1 MVANPPFFMSI
12 KTIFAV
18 FIITALSFAGIA
30 YYSSS
35 SAKQDSGSVNPAYK
49 EYISAYTA
57 GYVSVESKVVI
68 VLQEETTSEIEIGK
82 EIDNNLFEF
91 SPGIEG
97 KLTWLDKKTIEFK
110 PAENLN
116 HGQVYKASFRLSKV
130 TDVPADLNEFEFE
143 FATMKQAMEIT
154 VDGYKVEENN
164 SLFIEGTLN
173 TADYAEHGAVEKATL
188 AKQGSTNLSIKWL
201 HENSTTHHFT
211 IENVKKGKG
220 NLIIE
225 YNGESIEASE
235 KGTKEISIPQA
246 NEFVL
251 MNTIIN
257 NEPDQYIT
265 LQFSDKL
272 NPDQNLEGLI
282 SIINPAG
289 TANVSSSYD
298 EYGYENNETIPVKES
313 TLSFM
318 IENNS
323 IKIYTGERYSNTK
336 ELHID
341 NSIRNSDNKHLKESI
356 TQSVFFEDLKPAVR
370 LVGKGVILPN
380 SSGLIFPFEAV
391 NLNAVDVR
399 ITRIYENNMLQ
410 FLQVNSLEGS
420 QELRRVGKLVVKKKI
435 ALQTNGNP
443 VRNKWNK
450 YSIDL
455 SSLIKAEPGALYN
468 IRIGFNRN
476 YSIYNCQDDTL
487 TNDRE
492 GEVILDNETEREEK
506 DWDYY
511 NYYDDYYDDYY
522 YYDYSNRNN
531 PCSRAYYNNK
541 SVTRN
546 ILATNL
552 GLIAKRGN
560 NGQITLFASDL
571 VSTKPLS
578 GVTIEAYDYQQQK
591 LKEVATN
598 GDGMAVLET
607 KQKPFVLIAKHAQE
621 RTYLKMDDGTSL
633 SLSSFEV
640 EGDEVQK
647 GIKGFIYGERG
658 VWRPGDSLFLS
669 FILENKE
676 NDLPENYPAS
686 LELSNPQG
694 QIIQKLTRTKHIDG
708 FYNFSTKTENS
719 ATTGLYLAKVK
730 VGGAVFTKN
739 IRIETIMPNRLK
751 INLAYNKGKIYSSD
765 LSLNSDL
772 QINWL
777 HGAPGKNLETKID
790 VSLSQITTEFKGY
803 KGYTFDNPAINF
815 YSETQTIFTGRTDEN
830 GKTAVNAPLSD
841 TKDAPGFLSAN
852 FTIRAFEE
860 GGSFSTDRFTI
871 PVSPFANYVGI
882 KVPEPKDNSSYLET
896 DIDHHIQIATID
908 EFGKATSRSNI
919 EVKVYKLDWRWWWD
933 NYNQDLSSYIGSNY
947 HEPVYSET
955 ISSSNGKA
963 NFKLRVN
970 RPSWGRYLVYVKD
983 TESGHACGK
992 IVFIDWPS
1000 WAGKSPK
1007 GNEGSNVLTINTDK
1021 EEYKV
1026 GDKAK
1031 IIIPSPQG
1039 GKALINIENG
1049 SHTLQS
1055 KWIETKQGTTEYEF
1069 TVTKEMTPNIYVF
1082 VHLIQQHAQTA
1093 NDLPIRLY
1101 GVVPLM
1107 VKDENTILKPTIST
1121 AAVWKPETEAIV
1133 KVSEENGR
1141 EMAYTLAVVDEG
1153 LLDITRFKTPDPWK
1167 AFYAKEALGVK
1178 TWDVYD
1184 NVIGAFGNAMSRIL
1198 SIGGDD
1204 AANKKPENSAQRF
1217 KPMVRFV
1224 GPFHLKKGETASH
1237 KINIPQYVG
1246 SVRVMVVAGYKGAYG
1261 NSEKAVPVRK
1271 PLMILSTLP
1280 RVLGPGEEVDLP
1292 VTVFAM
1298 EKKVKQA
1305 TVTITTDKF
1314 VSATNGNSQTISF
1327 NAIGDKVVNFKLK
1340 IKDALGV
1347 SKVKIVAQGSGETTK
1362 EEIEIAVRANNPSIT
1377 DAEEFVLTSGK
1388 NLNTAYEPIGISGT
1402 NNAYLELSTLPAI
1415 NLAQRLNYLVQYPHG
1430 CVEQTTSSVFAGL
1443 YLNDISDLSTSQKA
1457 FIDQATKAAINRLK
1471 GFQTA
1476 SGGLSYWPGSNNADD
1491 WGTNYAGHFLLEA
1504 KTKGYSLPYGL
1515 LDNWK
1520 KYQKQRAQS
1529 YVSNKNTLY
1538 YGEDLT
1544 QAYRLYTLA
1553 LAGAP
1558 ELGAMNRLKE
1568 KSSLSA
1574 EVKWRLA
1581 AAYALIGQT
1590 EVAKKMVYNITST
1603 PKAYTDYWY
1612 TYGSYERDDAMI
1624 LETMTLLKDN
1634 NNAFLKVKT
1643 LAAKLG
1649 NADYWFST
1657 QSTAYCLMAIS
1668 KYAKVNGSHSTISA
1682 DVKIGNESIAISDF
1696 NKTKFKMIEF
1706 KNANANTPVKI
1717 TVKGNGNLFV
1727 RLVKQ
1732 GIPKAGEETDKFSN
1746 LELAVSYKT
1755 LNGNSLDVSQLEQ
1768 GTDFMAEVTIKN
1780 PGIRGMY
1787 RNLAL
1792 SQIFASGWEIRN
1804 QRLDNITYMKG
1815 DIPTYQDIRDDRVYS
1830 YFDLGAGASK
1840 TFKVLLNAAYTGMYY
1855 LPGVSCEAM
1864 YDNSVSAHIAGRWVN
1879 VKKQGEIL

>member
-1 MVANPPFFMSI
+1 MSI
-12 KTIFAV
+12 KSILAV
-18 FIITALSFAGIA
+18 FFITALSIVGLT
-30 YYSSS
+30 YYSST
-35 SAKQDSGSVNPAYK
+35 SAKNDSGYINPAYK

-57 GYVSVESKVVI
+57 GYVSVESKIVI
-68 VLQEETTSEIEIGK
+68 VLQEETIAEIEEGK
-82 EIDNNLFEF
+82 EVDNTLFEF
-91 SPGIEG
+91 NPDIEG

-110 PAENLN
+110 PTQKLN
-116 HGQVYKASFRLSKV
+116 NAQTFKATFHLSKV
-130 TDVPADLNEFEFE
+130 ANVPDDLKEFEFE
-143 FATMKQAMEIT
+143 FATLKQAMEIT
-154 VDGYKVEENN
+154 VDEYKVSENN
-164 SLFIEGTLN
+164 SLIVEGTLS
-173 TADYAEHGAVEKATL
+173 TADYADHTLVEKTTQAS
-188 AKQGSTNLSIKWL
+188 QGSSTLPIKWL

-211 IENVKKGKG
+211 IENIQKGKG
-220 NLIIE
+220 TLIIS
-225 YNGESIEASE
+225 YNGEAISAAETGKHEINIPN
-235 KGTKEISIPQA
+235 KG
-246 NEFVL
+246 EFSLLNVL
-251 MNTIIN
+251 IN
-257 NEPDQYIT
+257 NEPDQFVT
-265 LQFSDKL
+265 LQFSDKIDP
-272 NPDQNLEGLI
+272 NQNLEGLI
-282 SIINPAG
+282 SIANPSG
-289 TANVSSSYD
+289 TANVSSYD
-298 EYGYENNETIPVKES
+298 EYENNENLPAAES
-313 TLSFM
+313 KLTFL

-323 IKIYTGERYSNTK
+323 IKIYTGERYTETR
-336 ELHID
+336 ELTI
-341 NSIRNSDNKHLKESI
+341 NNGIKNNEGKHLKESETRSI
-356 TQSVFFEDLKPAVR
+356 FFEDLKPNVR
-370 LVGKGVILPN
+370 LIGKGVILPN

-391 NLNAVDVR
+391 NLNAVDVK
-399 ITRIYENNMLQ
+399 ITRVYENNMLQ

-420 QELRRVGKLVVKKKI
+420 QELRRVGKLIIKKKI
-435 ALQTNGNP
+435 ALQNNGIP
-443 VRNKWNK
+443 TRNKWNK

-468 IRIGFNRN
+468 IRISFNRN
-476 YSIYNCQDDTL
+476 YSIYNCQDDT
-487 TNDRE
+487 TADRE
-492 GEVILDNETEREEK
+492 GDAALDNESTTEEK
-506 DWDYY
+506 EWDYY
-511 NYYDDYYDDYY
+511 NSYDDYYDDYY
-522 YYDYSNRNN
+522 YYDYSERNN

-541 SVTRN
+541 SVNKN
-546 ILATNL
+546 ILATNI

-560 NGQITLFASDL
+560 NGQINLFASDL
-571 VSTKPLS
+571 ITTKPLS
-578 GVTIEAYDYQQQK
+578 NVSIEAYDYQQQK
-591 LKEVATN
+591 LKHVVTN
-598 GDGMAVLET
+598 AEGIALLET
-607 KQKPFVLIAKHAQE
+607 KQKPFVLIAKLGQE
-621 RTYLKMDDGTSL
+621 RTYLKLDDGNSL

-640 EGDEVQK
+640 EGEEVQK

-658 VWRPGDSLFLS
+658 VWRPGDSLYLS
-669 FILENKE
+669 FILENKTKE
-676 NDLPENYPAS
+676 FPENYPAS
-686 LELSNPQG
+686 LELTNPQG
-694 QIIQKLTRTKHIDG
+694 QVVQKLTRTKHVDG

-719 ATTGLYLAKVK
+719 APTGVYLAKVK

-751 INLAYNKGKIYSSD
+751 INLDYKKDKIYSTD
-765 LSLNSDL
+765 LTLNSNL
-772 QINWL
+772 IINWL

-790 VSLSQITTEFKGY
+790 VSLSQINTEFKGY
-803 KGYTFDNPAINF
+803 KGYTFDNPAVNF
-815 YSETQTIFTGRTDEN
+815 FSETQTIFSGRTDEN
-830 GKTAVNAPLSD
+830 GQTNVSAQLSD
-841 TKDAPGFLSAN
+841 TKDAPGFLAAN

-871 PVSPFANYVGI
+871 PVSPFTNYVGV
-882 KVPEPKDNSSYLET
+882 KVPEPKENDSYLET
-896 DIDHHIQIATID
+896 DIDHTIQIATLD

-947 HEPVYSET
+947 HEPIYTEQ

-983 TESGHACGK
+983 IESGHACGK
-992 IVFIDWPS
+992 IVFVDWPS

-1007 GNEGSNVLTINTDK
+1007 GNEGSNVLTVNTDK
-1021 EEYKV
+1021 DEYKV

-1031 IIIPSPQG
+1031 VLIPSPQG

-1049 SHTLQS
+1049 SRTLQS
-1055 KWIETKQGTTEYEF
+1055 KWIDTKQGVTEYEF

-1082 VHLIQQHAQTA
+1082 VHLLQPHAQTV

-1101 GVVPLM
+1101 GVATLM
-1107 VKDENTILKPTIST
+1107 IKDENTILKPKITT
-1121 AAVWKPETEAIV
+1121 AAVWKPESEAIV

-1204 AANKKPENSAQRF
+1204 AANNKPENSAQRF

-1224 GPFHLKKGETASH
+1224 GPFHLKKGENATH

-1246 SVRVMVVAGYKGAYG
+1246 SVRVMVVAGYQGAYG
-1261 NSEKAVPVRK
+1261 NTEKAVPVRK

-1305 TVTITTDKF
+1305 TITITTDKF
-1314 VSATNGNSQTISF
+1314 VQVIDGNSQTVSF
-1327 NAIGDKVVNFKLK
+1327 NSVGDKVVNFKLK

-1347 SKVKIVAQGSGETTK
+1347 AKVKIVAQGAGEMAK

-1377 DAEEFVLTSGK
+1377 NADEFVLTASK
-1388 NLNTAYEPIGISGT
+1388 NLNITYNPVGISGT

-1415 NLAQRLNYLVQYPHG
+1415 NLSQRLNYLVQYPHG

-1443 YLNDISDLSTSQKA
+1443 YLNDITDLSANQKA
-1457 FIDQATKAAINRLK
+1457 FIDNATKAAINRLK
-1471 GFQTA
+1471 GFQTP
-1476 SGGLSYWPGSNNADD
+1476 SGGLSYWPGSNTADD
-1491 WGTNYAGHFLLEA
+1491 WGTNYAGHFLIES
-1504 KTKGYSLPYGL
+1504 KTKGYSLPYNL

-1529 YVSNKNTLY
+1529 YVSNKNTAY

-1568 KSSLSA
+1568 KANLSN
-1574 EVKWRLA
+1574 ESKWRLS
-1581 AAYALIGQT
+1581 AAYALIGQK
-1590 EVAKKMVYNITST
+1590 EVAKKMIYNISST
-1603 PKAYTDYWY
+1603 AKTYQDYYY
-1612 TYGSYERDDAMI
+1612 TYGSIERDDAMI

-1634 NNAFLKVKT
+1634 NNAFLKVKA

-1649 NADYWFST
+1649 DHEYWFST

-1668 KYAKVNGSHSTISA
+1668 KYAKLNGNNSNISA
-1682 DVKIGNESIAISDF
+1682 DVKIGNETITVSDF
-1696 NKTKFKMIEF
+1696 SKTKFKMIEF
-1706 KNANANTPVKI
+1706 KNANNSVPLKV
-1717 TVKGNGNLFV
+1717 TVKGSGNLFT
-1727 RLVKQ
+1727 RLVRQ

-1755 LNGNSLDVSQLEQ
+1755 LNGNPLDVTQLEQ

-1804 QRLDNITYMKG
+1804 QRLDNITYLKG
-1815 DIPTYQDIRDDRVYS
+1815 DVPTYQDIRDDRVYS

-1840 TFKVLLNAAYTGMYY
+1840 TFKVMLNAAYKGLFY

-1864 YDNSVSAHIAGRWVN
+1864 YDNSVTAHISGRWVS
-1879 VKKQGEIL
+1879 VKRQGEVL